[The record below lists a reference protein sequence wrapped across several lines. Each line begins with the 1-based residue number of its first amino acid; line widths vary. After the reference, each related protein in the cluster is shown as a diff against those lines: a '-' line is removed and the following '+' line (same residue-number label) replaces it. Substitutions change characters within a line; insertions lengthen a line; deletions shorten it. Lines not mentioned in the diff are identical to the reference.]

1 MMYLSICVTLLTLLA
16 AMYFLTKVNNQNLGS
31 FFKWITYIVIAVALL
46 ILICQLAR
54 GIGRMACHREECKT
68 ECRMEGMG
76 HHKMMM
82 MKEMRCEGEDMEC
95 CEEME
100 GKMHHHKGMMDKKG
114 EMGDSTSHDMHGD
127 NK

>member
-31 FFKWITYIVIAVALL
+31 FFKWITYLVITVALL
-46 ILICQLAR
+46 ILICQLTR
-54 GIGRMACHREECKT
+54 GICRMACSGDECKT
-68 ECRMEGMG
+68 ECKMDGMG

-82 MKEMRCEGEDMEC
+82 KEIRCEGEEMEC

-114 EMGDSTSHDMHGD
+114 EMHDSTSHMMMEEKH
-127 NK
+127 

>member
-1 MMYLSICVTLLTLLA
+1 MMYLSICITLLTLLA

-54 GIGRMACHREECKT
+54 GIGRMACHRGECKT
-68 ECRMEGMG
+68 ECKMEGMG

-82 MKEMRCEGEDMEC
+82 KEMHCEGEEMEC
-95 CEEME
+95 CDEME
-100 GKMHHHKGMMDKKG
+100 GKMHKHKGMMDKKG
-114 EMGDSTSHDMHGD
+114 EMRDSTSLDD
-127 NK
+127 